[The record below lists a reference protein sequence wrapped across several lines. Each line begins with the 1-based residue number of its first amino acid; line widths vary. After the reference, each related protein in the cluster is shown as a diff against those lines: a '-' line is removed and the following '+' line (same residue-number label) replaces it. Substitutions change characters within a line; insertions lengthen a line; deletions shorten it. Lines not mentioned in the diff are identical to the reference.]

1 VDDLIDQDWE
11 LRRSLSS
18 CEPKWLREFEY
29 VLIAP
34 DPLREDLERY
44 LIKQPNLADLAQLLA
59 MADTDKVVR
68 LRLLRAIRDI
78 KASSSRR

>member
-1 VDDLIDQDWE
+1 VDDLIDEDWE
-11 LRRSLSS
+11 LRKSLAA
-18 CEPKWLREFEY
+18 CEPKWLRELEY

-44 LIKQPNLADLAQLLA
+44 LIKRPDLADLAQLLA
-59 MADTDKVVR
+59 MAETDKVLR

-78 KASSSRR
+78 KASSSQR